1 MRERRVRGDRR
12 SGRSIMIA
20 GVALVALFGLTAWAA
35 PWLTAFSPTTQ
46 LDPVA
51 GRYLAPGAR
60 RFIVPLRDGGSLL
73 ARSVRS
79 SAQGIELQR
88 GSRTEELRR
97 DQIRGPLPKR
107 SHLFPLG
114 TDRYGRDVWS
124 RLLYGARVSLAI
136 GLLAAALAASIGS
149 LVGATAAAFGPVVD
163 KILMRA
169 TDGVLA
175 FPRLFLLVAMAAI
188 FPHRAW
194 VVILV
199 IGATGWMGL
208 ARIVRGELL
217 SLKQRDFIAAARAS
231 GVRNHRIFFRHLLPH
246 VSTPILVEA
255 TTKVGETILAEAAL
269 SFLGLGIQPPA
280 PSWGS
285 MIAEAAE
292 ALTHAWWAAAVPGVA
307 LTLCALGFNLVGDG
321 LRDRFQVPGA

>member
-1 MRERRVRGDRR
+1 M
-12 SGRSIMIA
+12 
-20 GVALVALFGLTAWAA
+20 
-35 PWLTAFSPTTQ
+35 
-46 LDPVA
+46 
-51 GRYLAPGAR
+51 
-60 RFIVPLRDGGSLL
+60 L
-73 ARSVRS
+73 ARSVRP
-79 SAQGIELQR
+79 AADGIEIQR
-88 GSRTEELRR
+88 AGRSEVLPRN
-97 DQIRGPLPKR
+97 QIRGPIPHR
-107 SHLFPLG
+107 PHLFILG

-124 RLLYGARVSLAI
+124 RLLYGARISLTV
-136 GLLAAALAASIGS
+136 GVLAAALAAAIGS
-149 LVGATAAAFGPVVD
+149 LVGAAAAASSPWLD
-163 KILMRA
+163 HILMRA

-199 IGATGWMGL
+199 IGVTGWMGL
-208 ARIVRGELL
+208 ARIVRGELM

-231 GVRNHRIFFRHLLPH
+231 GVRKSRIFFRHLLPH
-246 VSTPILVEA
+246 VSTQILVEA

-307 LTLCALGFNLVGDG
+307 LTLCALGFNLLGDG
-321 LRDRFQVPGA
+321 LRDQLEVPGA